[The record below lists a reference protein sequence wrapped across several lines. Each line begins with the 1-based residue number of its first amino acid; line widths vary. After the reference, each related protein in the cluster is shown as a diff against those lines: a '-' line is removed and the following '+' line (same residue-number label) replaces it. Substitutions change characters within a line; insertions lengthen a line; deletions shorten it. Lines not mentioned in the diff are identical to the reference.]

1 MTLTIS
7 PPPSTARRATRPKA
21 RPSSRTGSADVC
33 TEPRVRSRTGQ
44 AGVPSITRASSQTG
58 PAGVRPKAAPSAC
71 GERGSGND
79 ETSLMGRYI
88 APKACLRE
96 VVALP
101 GARGSM
107 LVVDRDA
114 TTLGDCRLVAHL
126 AADEPS
132 ENAALVCEH
141 YLRDS
146 VGHWCR
152 RVTGEDLEVA
162 PFAETE
168 EQDSEAEATP
178 STTALTD
185 KQGRTYRLQ
194 VGSAEVSI
202 GELRWYRHSPSAE
215 GESAEPVSVREAIA
229 SLESYE
235 PVRTL
240 THRALA
246 LHRDDPVVSVA
257 MLRSEQARM
266 ETSQI
271 VLNRGLRRAALAAA
285 AAQDLSM
292 SEIALRCGKVKH
304 DSKGKESGETSWL
317 ARRLGIAPESGKST
331 PTPWIHTDVL
341 ALIARRG
348 LGISPREVELG

>member
-7 PPPSTARRATRPKA
+7 PPPSAARPATRPKA
-21 RPSSRTGSADVC
+21 RASSRTGSADVC
-33 TEPRVRSRTGQ
+33 PKPRVRSRTGK
-44 AGVPSITRASSQTG
+44 AGAPSIARASSQTE

-71 GERGSGND
+71 GERGSGSD
-79 ETSLMGRYI
+79 EPGILGRYI
-88 APKACLRE
+88 APKARLRQ

-101 GARGSM
+101 GAQGSV
-107 LVVDRDA
+107 LVVDRDG

-141 YLRDS
+141 YLRDAA
-146 VGHWCR
+146 GQWCR
-152 RVTGEDLEVA
+152 RVIPEDFEVV
-162 PFAETE
+162 PFAQAE
-168 EQDSEAEATP
+168 ERYPEAEATP

-185 KQGRTYRLQ
+185 KQGRTFRLQ
-194 VGSAEVSI
+194 LGSAELSI
-202 GELRWYRHSPSAE
+202 RELRWYRRSPE

-246 LHRDDPVVSVA
+246 LHRDDPAISVA

-271 VLNRGLRRAALAAA
+271 VLNRGLRRAALATAA
-285 AAQDLSM
+285 TQDLSM

-317 ARRLGIAPESGKST
+317 ARRLGIAPESGKSM

>member
-7 PPPSTARRATRPKA
+7 PPPSAARQETRPKA
-21 RPSSRTGSADVC
+21 RASSRTGSADVC
-33 TEPRVRSRTGQ
+33 SEPRVRSRTRG
-44 AGVPSITRASSQTG
+44 AGLPSITRASSQAG
-58 PAGVRPKAAPSAC
+58 PAGVSPKDAPSGR
-71 GERGSGND
+71 GEHGSGSD
-79 ETSLMGRYI
+79 EPGLLGRYI
-88 APKACLRE
+88 ASRARLRQ
-96 VVALP
+96 VIALP
-101 GARGSM
+101 GARGSV

-126 AADEPS
+126 AADEPP
-132 ENAALVCEH
+132 ENAALVCEQ
-141 YLRDS
+141 YLGDAAGR
-146 VGHWCR
+146 WCR
-152 RVTGEDLEVA
+152 CVTAEDLEVV
-162 PFAETE
+162 PFAEAE
-168 EQDSEAEATP
+168 EEDSEAQATP
-178 STTALTD
+178 SMTALTD
-185 KQGRTYRLQ
+185 KQGRTYRLEL
-194 VGSAEVSI
+194 GSAELSI
-202 GELRWYRHSPSAE
+202 RELRWYRRSPSPEA
-215 GESAEPVSVREAIA
+215 ESAEPVSVREVIA

-240 THRALA
+240 TCRALA
-246 LHRDDPVVSVA
+246 LHHDDPVISIA
-257 MLRSEQARM
+257 MLRSEHARM

-271 VLNRGLRRAALAAA
+271 VLNRGLRRAALATA

>member
-7 PPPSTARRATRPKA
+7 PPPSAARQATRPKA
-21 RPSSRTGSADVC
+21 CTSSRTGSVDVC
-33 TEPRVRSRTGQ
+33 PEPRVRSRTGQ
-44 AGVPSITRASSQTG
+44 AGVPSITHTSSQPG
-58 PAGVRPKAAPSAC
+58 PAGVWPKLTPSVR
-71 GERGSGND
+71 GERGSGSD
-79 ETSLMGRYI
+79 ESGLLGRYI
-88 APKACLRE
+88 APEARLRQ

-101 GARGSM
+101 GARGSV

-126 AADEPS
+126 DTDEPL

-141 YLRDS
+141 YLQDS
-146 VGHWCR
+146 AGQWCR
-152 RVTGEDLEVA
+152 RVTPEDLEVV
-162 PFAETE
+162 PFAQDE
-168 EQDSEAEATP
+168 EQDSEAQATP
-178 STTALTD
+178 STTTLTD

-194 VGSAEVSI
+194 VGPAEVSI
-202 GELRWYRHSPSAE
+202 RELRWYRRSPSTE
-215 GESAEPVSVREAIA
+215 GAPAVPVSVREAIA
-229 SLESYE
+229 GLESYE

-246 LHRDDPVVSVA
+246 LHRADPVISVA

-271 VLNRGLRRAALAAA
+271 VLNRGLRRAALAIAA
-285 AAQDLSM
+285 TQDLSM

-304 DSKGKESGETSWL
+304 DSRGKESGETSWL